1 MHLQNIMQNF
11 LLLLINCIF
20 KINLMTE
27 RCGRRWGV
35 SDRRGCSF
43 SHELNS
49 DRNDEILR
57 EHGLESLSR
66 TELCTLLLQSDN
78 TLLPPVSLTTYNM
91 HLQESFK
98 QLTVWICGKK
108 KTVCGL
114 FFWTWWFRYWYE
126 AHQNLKAKFFYELD
140 NMHINGFT
148 VRHLEDNSSQN
159 QKSRIKIKQY
169 LM

>member
-108 KTVCGL
+108 KLCVVCSSEHGDSGIDMKRTRTSKL
-114 FFWTWWFRYWYE
+114 SFFMNWITCTSMV
-126 AHQNLKAKFFYELD
+126 LL
-140 NMHINGFT
+140 
-148 VRHLEDNSSQN
+148 
-159 QKSRIKIKQY
+159 
-169 LM
+169 